1 MHTKTETD
9 LQEINKRFRATFDQA
24 GVGLTRMDLDGRF
37 LRVNQKFCDIVGYS
51 QDELLERTCQE
62 ITHPEDLEPDISCI
76 RRLLTG
82 GARSYTKEKRYIR
95 KGGESVWTEVTF
107 TLIQDDSD
115 KPLWFLSIVLDI
127 SNRKR
132 MEVKLQNSE
141 KRFNDIAD
149 NAAVW
154 IWEVDGNGK
163 YTYAS
168 PVVENILGYKPEEIL
183 QKHFYDLFHPDDKEE
198 LMRAAFES
206 FSGKVQFHELINRNV
221 HKNGQVV
228 WLSTSGLPI
237 IDESGELVGYR
248 GADSDITERQ
258 QIETALLASEE
269 KFRTLVTNTEEL
281 VYMIAADGTFLL
293 SEGKGLSKLGLKP
306 GQVVG
311 KSVFELYKDYPDMLD
326 EMRRTFNGETVS
338 NEVNISGN
346 YFRNWYTPHKNHEG
360 EIIGLLGLSVNITE
374 QKQAE
379 EKLQEYQRRL
389 KALASELTRTEERE
403 RRNIAL
409 DLHDHVGQSLAV
421 MRMQL
426 AVARKQAGGSKVAAI
441 LDEVSGSLREA
452 IQDTRHVISDLSSP
466 LINELG
472 LAAALSEWL
481 KVRIGERYGLETEFI
496 DDGEP
501 KPLGE
506 DTRAILFRSVRE
518 LLANVIKHANA
529 NQVSVSLQ
537 RRDSVIRIIVE
548 DDGAG
553 MADDKHPEKD
563 STEGGFGLFSIKE
576 RMSDLGG
583 SLKIEGHPG
592 RGVRVILTA
601 PLEPGRVN
609 D

>member
-51 QDELLERTCQE
+51 RDELLERTCQE
-62 ITHPEDLEPDISCI
+62 ITHPDDLEPDISCI

-82 GARSYTKEKRYIR
+82 SARSYTTEKRYIC

-107 TLIQDDSD
+107 SLIQDDSE

-127 SNRKR
+127 SQRKS
-132 MEVKLQNSE
+132 ME
-141 KRFNDIAD
+141 F
-149 NAAVW
+149 
-154 IWEVDGNGK
+154 
-163 YTYAS
+163 
-168 PVVENILGYKPEEIL
+168 
-183 QKHFYDLFHPDDKEE
+183 
-198 LMRAAFES
+198 
-206 FSGKVQFHELINRNV
+206 
-221 HKNGQVV
+221 
-228 WLSTSGLPI
+228 
-237 IDESGELVGYR
+237 
-248 GADSDITERQ
+248 
-258 QIETALLASEE
+258 ALLESEA

-281 VYMIAADGTFLL
+281 VYMIAEDGTFLL

-326 EMRRTFNGETVS
+326 EMRRAFNGETVTG
-338 NEVNISGN
+338 EVYIDGH
-346 YFRNWYTPHKNHEG
+346 YFRSWYTPHKNHEN
-360 EIIGLLGLSVNITE
+360 EIVGLLGLSVNITE

-426 AVARKQAGGSKVAAI
+426 AVARKEVGGSKVAAI

-506 DTRAILFRSVRE
+506 DTRAILYRSVRE

-537 RRDSVIRIIVE
+537 RRDGAVQIVVE
-548 DDGAG
+548 DDGVG
-553 MADDKHPEKD
+553 LADDRHPEKD

-583 SLKIEGHPG
+583 SLKIESHPR
-592 RGVRVILTA
+592 RGVRVTLTA
-601 PLEPGRVN
+601 PLEPGHVN